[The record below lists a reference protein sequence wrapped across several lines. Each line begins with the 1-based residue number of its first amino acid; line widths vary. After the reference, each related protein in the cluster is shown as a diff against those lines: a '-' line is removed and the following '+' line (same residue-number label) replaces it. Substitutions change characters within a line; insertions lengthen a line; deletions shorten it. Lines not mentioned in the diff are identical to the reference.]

1 MIKAIIF
8 DRGGVLID
16 NPAHGLMQYCA
27 NILGIDVDVLKNIYA
42 PYEVSFQKGLIP
54 EEQLW
59 TEICTTLHIQ
69 QPTVPSLWKE
79 AVQHVFTDKKET
91 YTLVQNLRKNGYIVG
106 YFSNTEM
113 PAVEYFHDNNYDKY
127 FDTTTFSC
135 VEHTTKPEAKIYEI
149 MLERS
154 QVQPEETVFIDD
166 KIVYVEGAT
175 KVGIHGI
182 VFENIDQVKK
192 NLYLL

>member
-1 MIKAIIF
+1 
-8 DRGGVLID
+8 
-16 NPAHGLMQYCA
+16 MQYCA
-27 NILGIDVDVLKNIYA
+27 NALKVDTDILQTTYA

-54 EEQLW
+54 EGQLRK
-59 TEICTTLHIQ
+59 ELCTTLHIQ
-69 QPTVPSLWKE
+69 QPTGHSLWKE

-106 YFSNTEM
+106 YLSNTEI
-113 PAVEYFHDNNYDKY
+113 PAVEYFRDNKYEKY

-154 QVQPEETVFIDD
+154 QIQPAETIFIDD
-166 KIVYVEGAT
+166 KIIYVEGAK

-182 VFENIDQVKK
+182 VFENVDQVKRE
-192 NLYLL
+192 LSLLSVNVD